1 MDPQQELFSE
11 LLTQLKKEEYAVYD
25 GFMPPEGTA
34 YPFVYLADNQQTD
47 DIYKNAVT
55 GSVFQT
61 IHVWHSNPKQRGTV
75 SGILLDIKKICYGIE
90 RTKSFGWNLRNVEQR
105 IISDN
110 TTKQP
115 LLHGVLSLE
124 FKFS

>member
-11 LLTQLKKEEYAVYD
+11 LLIQLKKEEYAVYD
-25 GFMPPEGTA
+25 GFMPPEKTA
-34 YPFVYLADNQQTD
+34 YPFIYLADSQQID
-47 DIYKNAVT
+47 DRYKNSVI

-61 IHVWHSNPKQRGTV
+61 IHVWHDNPKQRGTV
-75 SGILLDIKKICYGIE
+75 SGILLDIKKICYSIE
-90 RTKSFGWNLRNVEQR
+90 RTESFGWNLKNAEQR

-110 TTKQP
+110 TTNQP

>member
-1 MDPQQELFSE
+1 MDPQQELFTELLIKLRQSGYDVYDSE
-11 LLTQLKKEEYAVYD
+11 L
-25 GFMPPEGTA
+25 PPEDTP
-34 YPFVYLADNQQTD
+34 YPFIYLADNQQID
-47 DIYKNAVT
+47 NIYKNAVI
-55 GSVFQT
+55 GSAFQT
-61 IHVWHSNPKQRGTV
+61 VHVWHSNPKQRGTV
-75 SGILLDIKKICYGIE
+75 SGILLDIKKICYSIE
-90 RTKSFGWNLRNVEQR
+90 RTKSFGWDLRNVEQR